1 MPSKNQRAASRQ
13 AKVRNKRKKG
23 RAAPQDFK
31 PAPAQTQ
38 QPDEQEEVSSAV
50 GTTGQAALDT
60 SSFGPAPLGA
70 QRHSRR
76 PKRSREPD
84 LALYPYLK
92 PELIRIGVI
101 SSIIFVMIGIMTLL
115 LGG

>member
-1 MPSKNQRAASRQ
+1 MPSKNQRAAARQ
-13 AKVRNKRKKG
+13 SKVRNKRKKG

-31 PAPAQTQ
+31 PAPAETEQPGEQ
-38 QPDEQEEVSSAV
+38 QEVSSTV
-50 GTTGQAALDT
+50 SSTGQASLDT
-60 SSFGPAPLGA
+60 PSFGPDPLRA

-76 PKRSREPD
+76 PKRSRETD

-115 LGG
+115 LVG

>member
-23 RAAPQDFK
+23 RPAPQDFK
-31 PAPAQTQ
+31 AGPTQTQ
-38 QPDEQEEVSSAV
+38 QSGEQHEVSSTPV
-50 GTTGQAALDT
+50 STGQAAQDRQPL
-60 SSFGPAPLGA
+60 GPASLGS

-76 PKRSREPD
+76 TNRSRETD
-84 LALYPYLK
+84 LAVYPYLK